1 MNPKKVK
8 RSHLTKLT
16 DLPNIGKAAE
26 ADLIRLGI
34 QMPHDLLGRNAYQM
48 YDDLCRITGQKHDPC
63 VIDMFLSIV
72 NFINGGEPQD
82 WWKFTA
88 QRKAYLASI

>member
-16 DLPNIGKAAE
+16 DLPNIGKATE
-26 ADLIRLGI
+26 ADLIRLGMR
-34 QMPHDLLGRNAYQM
+34 MPHDLLGRNAYQM

-63 VIDMFLSIV
+63 VIDVFLSIV
-72 NFINGGEPQD
+72 DFINGGEPRRIGGNSQHN
-82 WWKFTA
+82 A
-88 QRKAYLASI
+88 RRI

>member
-8 RSHLTKLT
+8 RSYLTKLT

-34 QMPHDLLGRNAYQM
+34 RMPHDLLGRKCMMTYAVLPAKNM
-48 YDDLCRITGQKHDPC
+48 I
-63 VIDMFLSIV
+63 
-72 NFINGGEPQD
+72 
-82 WWKFTA
+82 
-88 QRKAYLASI
+88 LA

>member
-8 RSHLTKLT
+8 RSYLTKLT

-34 QMPHDLLGRNAYQM
+34 RMPHDLLGRNAYQM
-48 YDDLCRITGQKHDPC
+48 YDDLCRITG
-63 VIDMFLSIV
+63 
-72 NFINGGEPQD
+72 
-82 WWKFTA
+82 
-88 QRKAYLASI
+88 

>member
-34 QMPHDLLGRNAYQM
+34 QIPHDLLGRNAYQM

-63 VIDMFLSIV
+63 VIDVFLSIV
-72 NFINGGEPQD
+72 DFINGSEPQD

>member
-16 DLPNIGKAAE
+16 DLPNIGKATE
-26 ADLIRLGI
+26 ADLIRLGMR
-34 QMPHDLLGRNAYQM
+34 MPHDLLGRNAYQM

-63 VIDMFLSIV
+63 VIDVFLSIV
-72 NFINGGEPQD
+72 NFINGSEPQD

>member
-16 DLPNIGKAAE
+16 DLPNIGKAVE

-34 QMPHDLLGRNAYQM
+34 QMPHDLLGRAPYQM

-63 VIDMFLSIV
+63 IIDVFLSIV
-72 NFINGGEPQD
+72 DFINGGEPQD

-88 QRKAYLASI
+88 QRKAYLTSI